1 MDASGSTINVL
12 HLIHQCFI
20 HTQQARAFE
29 EEFGRYQLRL
39 QAQLYHCSRL
49 IQELDRT
56 ENSLAMITIDGPENT
71 SEEKERSIVETL
83 LDTRDA
89 LRKAQREAAKIQAE
103 LATTALQLQDAN
115 SNTTLNL
122 KTMQIR
128 VTGFLEKRKVQAT
141 KTIEAMKWVFY
152 KRDICNKLVTD
163 IALLMNDLERQVASD
178 TRIMYIAQTHPS
190 IMYNAE
196 RDGI

>member
-1 MDASGSTINVL
+1 MNA
-12 HLIHQCFI
+12 
-20 HTQQARAFE
+20 
-29 EEFGRYQLRL
+29 
-39 QAQLYHCSRL
+39 
-49 IQELDRT
+49 
-56 ENSLAMITIDGPENT
+56 IDGPENT

-83 LDTRDA
+83 SDARDA

-122 KTMQIR
+122 KTMQVR
-128 VTGFLEKRKVQAT
+128 VTGFLDKRKAQAA
-141 KTIEAMKWVFY
+141 KTIEAIKWGFY
-152 KRDICNKLVTD
+152 KRDICNKLITD
-163 IALLMNDLERQVASD
+163 IALLMNDLERQVTSD
-178 TRIMYIAQTHPS
+178 TRILYIAQTHPS